1 MPDTERRSI
10 VCIGRVFELV
20 DFIPLG
26 YEIWNIGEHMP
37 DGYLPLCRI
46 KAIQRFPGGREI
58 EPDTLKAMKLDGAQT
73 VLQAVALGLGTIE
86 KAEKYLKRHRNAKPG
101 NPDEW
106 IVQRVKAAL
115 PIMRQINW
123 H

>member
-37 DGYLPLCRI
+37 DGYLPLCRL
-46 KAIQRFPGGREI
+46 KAVQPFPGGREI
-58 EPDTLKAMKLDGAQT
+58 EPNTLKAIKLDGAQT
-73 VLQAVALGLGTIE
+73 VLQAAALGLGTIE
-86 KAEKYLKRHRNAKPG
+86 KAEKYLKKHRNAKPG
-101 NPDEW
+101 DSEEW
-106 IVQRVKAAL
+106 IVQCVKAAL